1 MLRLQ
6 FRDIMAS
13 VSSQR
18 KPDKRLVMYRFSKFR
33 SYSVGSGV
41 GRGRRRAEFNDS
53 DVVTV
58 NTNAQTDVVDKLAV
72 GSTEDTAVVTD
83 RTGEQESPKEDYM
96 TSTKGFARLDVVSI
110 I

>member
-6 FRDIMAS
+6 FRDIMTS
-13 VSSQR
+13 VSSPR

-58 NTNAQTDVVDKLAV
+58 NTNAQTDVVDKLAM
-72 GSTEDTAVVTD
+72 GSTEDTAEVTD
-83 RTGEQESPKEDYM
+83 RTGEPERLKEDDM
-96 TSTKGFARLDVVSI
+96 ASTKGFARLDVVSH
-110 I
+110 